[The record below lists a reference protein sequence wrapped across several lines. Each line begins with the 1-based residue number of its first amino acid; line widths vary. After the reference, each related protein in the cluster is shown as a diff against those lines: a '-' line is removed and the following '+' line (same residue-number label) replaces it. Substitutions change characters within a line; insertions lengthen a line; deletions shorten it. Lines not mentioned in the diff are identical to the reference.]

1 MQRVTRY
8 ASLQL
13 FFERKLGTTMRTPTS
28 LLTIIVV
35 LALGTIP
42 AAATQH
48 HRPSYLPP
56 RTVKTIPTITR
67 SAPTTTQP
75 KNTQPGSNNPSAIR
89 VGAKNDSKWLIKNTF
104 VPNERSLLPGQ
115 VNYSFVPGCPEDIQ
129 NLCVRAAQNNFAI
142 DDNAYVFYFSGLVD
156 IQKFGNGFVRIQ
168 QKFLEWKNVAISNNV
183 TKLEKEM
190 TSANFPSR
198 MIVGSV
204 SYKLSAF
211 FVVQR
216 QYEGTPLEKTA
227 YTVEFRKGESDQF
240 NVLLPKSTM
249 QTFFV
254 FNEAGLAKFI
264 ELLAP
269 KAAFEKLQALKNK
282 EATDKLKEDLF
293 R

>member
-1 MQRVTRY
+1 MRTTI
-8 ASLQL
+8 SLLAL
-13 FFERKLGTTMRTPTS
+13 FFS
-28 LLTIIVV
+28 LAI
-35 LALGTIP
+35 GTIP
-42 AAATQH
+42 AFATQH
-48 HRPSYLPP
+48 HRPSYLPT

-67 SAPTTTQP
+67 PAPTPQ
-75 KNTQPGSNNPSAIR
+75 KSAQPGSNNPSAMR
-89 VGAKNDSKWLIKNTF
+89 VGAKNDSNWLIKNTF
-104 VPNERSLLPGQ
+104 MPNERSLLPGQ
-115 VNYSFVPGCPEDIQ
+115 VNYSFVPGRPEEMQ
-129 NLCVRAAQNNFAI
+129 NLCVRAGDNNLTI
-142 DDNAYVFYFSGLVD
+142 DDDAHVFYFSGLAD

-183 TKLEKEM
+183 IKLEKEM

-198 MIVGSV
+198 MVVGSMA
-204 SYKLSAF
+204 YKVSAF

-216 QYEGTPLEKTA
+216 LYEGTPLEKTA

-249 QTFFV
+249 RTFFV

-269 KAAFEKLQALKNK
+269 KAAFEKLQALKSK
-282 EATDKLKEDLF
+282 DAEDKQKEDLF

>member
-1 MQRVTRY
+1 MRTTI
-8 ASLQL
+8 SLLAL
-13 FFERKLGTTMRTPTS
+13 FFSLAIGT
-28 LLTIIVV
+28 V
-35 LALGTIP
+35 P
-42 AAATQH
+42 AFATQH
-48 HRPSYLPP
+48 HRPSYLPT

-75 KNTQPGSNNPSAIR
+75 KNAPPVSNNLSTMR
-89 VGAKNDSKWLIKNTF
+89 VGAKTGSKWLIKNTF
-104 VPNERSLLPGQ
+104 VPNGRSVLPGQ
-115 VNYSFVPGCPEDIQ
+115 VNYSFVPGRPEDIQ
-129 NLCVRAAQNNFAI
+129 NLCVRAAQNNFTI
-142 DDNAYVFYFSGLVD
+142 DNDTYVFYFSGLSD

-190 TSANFPSR
+190 TSASFPSR
-198 MIVGSV
+198 MVVGNV
-204 SYKLSAF
+204 AYKISAF
-211 FVVQR
+211 FVVQI
-216 QYEGTPLEKTA
+216 QNAGTSLEKTT

-282 EATDKLKEDLF
+282 EAADKQKEDLF